1 MDEKNVEEPEFAIGD
16 KITVRKSVDVPVS
29 FKGTVTKVYTNSA
42 MVTIEDFDPAERS
55 VVEDLKYKTI
65 VNFKHLRKSG
75 KRKKEAKP
83 EVTPESETDS
93 KPEQ

>member
-1 MDEKNVEEPEFAIGD
+1 MDDKTEQKPEFEIGD
-16 KITVRKSVDVPVS
+16 KVTVRKSTDVPVS

-42 MVTIEDFDPAERS
+42 MVTIDDFDATEKS

-75 KRKKEAKP
+75 KGKKPGNK
-83 EVTPESETDS
+83 
-93 KPEQ
+93 

>member
-1 MDEKNVEEPEFAIGD
+1 MDDKNVVEPEFAVGD

-42 MVTIEDFDPAERS
+42 MVSIEDFDASERS

-75 KRKKEAKP
+75 KGKKSAKD
-83 EVTPESETDS
+83 T
-93 KPEQ
+93 KPKV